1 MDTSDIKARVLAQFG
16 AAAQSYVTSPGHA
29 RGNDLRRLVELAR
42 ARGDE
47 RVLDIATGGGHTA
60 LALAPHVAHVV
71 ATDLTPEMLASAE
84 AFVREQGQTNISFEQ
99 ADAEALP
106 FPDASFD
113 LVTTRIAPHHF
124 ADPQRYVAEVA
135 RVLKPGG
142 RFLLDDNVAPEDPE
156 LDAFFNRYEQWRDPS
171 HVRAH
176 RVSEWVAWLDA
187 AGLEIEQIDAL
198 THKRY
203 DFADWTARMRMPAAE
218 RDALER
224 WLIDAPEHCRSF
236 FQVKVEGGRVVSL
249 CGTFAIIVARR
260 PTQA

>member
-1 MDTSDIKARVLAQFG
+1 MDPESIKARVVAQFG
-16 AAAQSYVTSPGHA
+16 AAAHSYVTSAGHA
-29 RGNDLRRLVELAR
+29 HGDDLRRLVELAR
-42 ARGDE
+42 PRGDE
-47 RVLDIATGGGHTA
+47 RMLDIATGGGHTA
-60 LALAPHVAHVV
+60 LALAPYVARVV
-71 ATDLTPEMLASAE
+71 ASDLTPQMLASAE
-84 AFVREQGQTNISFEQ
+84 TFIRAQGVDNVTFEL

-106 FPDASFD
+106 FPDACFD

-124 ADPQRYVAEVA
+124 ANPQRYAAEVA

-187 AGLEIEQIDAL
+187 AGLTIEQIDAL
-198 THKRY
+198 SHKRY
-203 DFADWTARMRMPAAE
+203 EFADWTARMRMPAAE

-224 WLIDAPEHCRSF
+224 WLIAAPEHCRSF
-236 FQVKVEGGRVVSL
+236 FQVRIEDGRVVSL
-249 CGTFAIIVARR
+249 CGTFAIIAARR
-260 PTQA
+260 PAS